1 MLFAARAF
9 GGAMAGNIS
18 AAFAYVADIT
28 GPHNRAKGM
37 GLIGAAF
44 GLGFIFGPAIGGVL
58 AGSDPLN
65 ADYRT
70 PALTAAALSA
80 VALVLTIAI
89 LPESLS
95 KEARAR
101 QAALTHRVRRQALR
115 QALFQPSVLLLLV
128 VSFLAVFVFAG
139 METTFAMW
147 SRRQFGWGPEQNGYL
162 FAFVGVMSA
171 GIQGGLVGRLAKR
184 FGEGKLIVLGT
195 AALALGM
202 LMIPFSAS
210 LPWLMAAMVFV
221 AFGFSLVSPSLNSL
235 ISLQVDVDVQGG
247 TMGITRSTTTL
258 ARVLGPGWA
267 GAMFYYLG
275 KDWPFLG
282 GAVVMAA
289 VMLLSLRTIRLSRR
303 SRR

>member
-1 MLFAARAF
+1 
-9 GGAMAGNIS
+9 
-18 AAFAYVADIT
+18 
-28 GPHNRAKGM
+28 
-37 GLIGAAF
+37 
-44 GLGFIFGPAIGGVL
+44 
-58 AGSDPLN
+58 
-65 ADYRT
+65 
-70 PALTAAALSA
+70 LSA

-235 ISLQVDVDVQGG
+235 ISLQVHADVQGG

-275 KDWPFLG
+275 KDSPFLG

-289 VMLLSLRTIRLSRR
+289 VMVLSLRTIRLSRR